1 MSDHIIC
8 AGRRPSVVIQNLRS
22 ALTYLKFRRKLVGGQ
37 EKMAEHYLGIEDAWM
52 NEAQEMSNMVED
64 IESKIKNED
73 LENQK
78 RLTDN
83 SKSKLFQVGIKLDR
97 LDSLLHNPH
106 SKPIFGFAEQRK
118 IWNSGGTCFQNSGEE
133 QDHWLSLS
141 IHHPLQRDHMK
152 SFFYLDDLD
161 MHKPLIVSDEATQSR
176 DQMRQ
181 SGCYTIITVLR
192 ILGWIIC
199 LVLGG
204 AALLFL
210 LIIICSLL

>member
-106 SKPIFGFAEQRK
+106 SKPILTKEDLEFR
-118 IWNSGGTCFQNSGEE
+118 WNM
-133 QDHWLSLS
+133 LSEFRRRTRSLALTLYTS
-141 IHHPLQRDHMK
+141 PSTKSQMK
-152 SFFYLDDLD
+152 QP
-161 MHKPLIVSDEATQSR
+161 KVEIR
-176 DQMRQ
+176 
-181 SGCYTIITVLR
+181 
-192 ILGWIIC
+192 
-199 LVLGG
+199 
-204 AALLFL
+204 
-210 LIIICSLL
+210 